1 MFNLSLGGA
10 LVVWTK
16 IASRKQKFEN
26 LNLKP
31 WSVNKLEEHL
41 SKPQANTTVFD
52 AVIELTGKLKEDFG
66 EFKEKNEEFG
76 EKLNTTFATS
86 QENTMKIQ
94 MIENNHRV
102 QQDSF
107 KNLEK

>member
-1 MFNLSLGGA
+1 M
-10 LVVWTK
+10 
-16 IASRKQKFEN
+16 
-26 LNLKP
+26 
-31 WSVNKLEEHL
+31 
-41 SKPQANTTVFD
+41 
-52 AVIELTGKLKEDFG
+52 KEDFG

-94 MIENNHRV
+94 LIENNHRV

-107 KNLEK
+107 KKDRKIARNWPFFVDGGVKL

>member
-1 MFNLSLGGA
+1 M
-10 LVVWTK
+10 
-16 IASRKQKFEN
+16 I
-26 LNLKP
+26 
-31 WSVNKLEEHL
+31 VNKLEEHL

-66 EFKEKNEEFG
+66 EFKEKNEQFG

-102 QQDSF
+102 QQESF
-107 KNLEK
+107 KKFSKICSNLAVFRWWKG

>member
-1 MFNLSLGGA
+1 M
-10 LVVWTK
+10 
-16 IASRKQKFEN
+16 
-26 LNLKP
+26 
-31 WSVNKLEEHL
+31 
-41 SKPQANTTVFD
+41 
-52 AVIELTGKLKEDFG
+52 KEDFG

-94 MIENNHRV
+94 LIENNHRV

-107 KNLEK
+107 KKKIEKLHETGRFSLVEGLSFKIFISSKNLRC

>member
-1 MFNLSLGGA
+1 M
-10 LVVWTK
+10 
-16 IASRKQKFEN
+16 
-26 LNLKP
+26 
-31 WSVNKLEEHL
+31 
-41 SKPQANTTVFD
+41 
-52 AVIELTGKLKEDFG
+52 KEDFG

-94 MIENNHRV
+94 LIENNHRV

-107 KNLEK
+107 KKKIEKIARNWPFFVDGGVKL